1 MRDSV
6 DKIMAAYDRI
16 HGEFEFKGMAIRY
29 TEVDMAAVRE
39 SKKDMSAM
47 P

>member
-1 MRDSV
+1 M

-16 HGEFEFKGMAIRY
+16 HGEFEFKGMAVRY

-39 SKKDMSAM
+39 SKKKMGAIS
-47 P
+47 